1 MKNRLGKDG
10 VEETGIRV
18 SRVWSYANE
27 QGRVVWHNASTHGVG
42 RSIKLSDCQVIGD
55 SNAFSNRIYVRDIR
69 IRIFGRAIL
78 RRVVR
83 EIARSVST
91 SSMRV
96 CIVV

>member
-1 MKNRLGKDG
+1 MG

-18 SRVWSYANE
+18 NRFGVTRIE

-42 RSIKLSDCQVIGD
+42 RSIKISDCQVMGD

-96 CIVV
+96 CIIVRSGS